1 LVFLK
6 GSRREGVEEGGGRG
20 GRGARRPSRWGKGSR
35 EEVSTPKEVQE
46 KTETTNGERSHHFP
60 RALSPQLF
68 YLQFSR
74 VEPTWESS
82 LVRGVCR
89 ALNDA

>member
-1 LVFLK
+1 M
-6 GSRREGVEEGGGRG
+6 
-20 GRGARRPSRWGKGSR
+20 
-35 EEVSTPKEVQE
+35 PKEVQE